1 MTKKLSTNESIQAL
15 YPDEEPT
22 MPQAKWLI
30 GLYRDKLR
38 SKILKRH
45 SRIQDA
51 KTSQFPYFSGAKGK
65 PGSFAIHFLNTFA
78 VENTVLRGATSDL
91 IQNALPID
99 HPMKTVD
106 KVTFDMK
113 FVAKFLDSSNK
124 WYVNRD
130 KKQA

>member
-1 MTKKLSTNESIQAL
+1 MTKNLSTDESIQAM

-22 MPQAKWLI
+22 LPQAKWLI
-30 GLYRDKLR
+30 GLYRDKLK

-51 KTSQFPYFSGAKGK
+51 KTSDYPYYRGIC
-65 PGSFAIHFLNTFA
+65 SFAIHFINTYS
-78 VENTVLRGATSDL
+78 VENSVLRGATSTM
-91 IQNALPID
+91 IQNALPLG
-99 HPMKTVD
+99 HPKKTGN

-130 KKQA
+130 KQTS